1 MFGGFTARPNFGSQ
15 LFPSRQLGQFGNFSN
30 DADAYSFLNAT
41 GITDAIIRSAIINL
55 VISLKNFDIWP
66 KMYAI
71 YPMVGGT
78 STTHKFNLKNPSDTD
93 AAYRLS
99 FVGGW
104 THSANG
110 ALPNG
115 TNGYANT
122 FLNTNTIVSNSA
134 HLSYYTRTNSAFG
147 NELPM
152 GILNELNGGDGLNLA
167 IRRSANQV
175 SFRATENGG
184 ALGLVD
190 STSTDSRGLT
200 TGSITASNSRKVYK
214 NASLLNT
221 TTTNVTWGRVAFPIY
236 IGAAYQLV
244 AGTPNFYTNKECSF
258 ASIGEGLT
266 DINVSNLYTI
276 IQTFQTALGR
286 QV

>member
-1 MFGGFTARPNFGSQ
+1 MRILTRRDTGLLTQWTFGISA
-15 LFPSRQLGQFGNFSN
+15 L
-30 DADAYSFLNAT
+30 DADATAFINAAGITNAT
-41 GITDAIIRSAIINL
+41 QQNAIYALVTD
-55 VISLKNFDIWP
+55 LKAFSIWN
-66 KMYAI
+66 KCYAI
-71 YPMVGGT
+71 YPMVGG
-78 STTHKFNLKNPSDTD
+78 SASSHQYNLKNPANTN

-99 FVGGW
+99 FLGGW

-115 TNGYANT
+115 TNAYSNT
-122 FLNTNTIVSNSA
+122 FLNTDVFTSNSA
-134 HLSYYTRTNSAFG
+134 HISYYTRTNSAFG
-147 NELPM
+147 NELAM
-152 GILNELNGGDGLNLA
+152 GILNENNGGDGLNLA
-167 IRRSANQV
+167 IRRSTNLV

-244 AGTPNFYTNKECSF
+244 AGTPGFYTNKECSF

-266 DINVSNLYTI
+266 DTDVTNLYNT
-276 IQTFQTALGR
+276 IQTFQTTLGR